1 MIQNKELFYIV
12 EYLKKYDP
20 IQYSLIKFVNNQN
33 GSGEIFQ
40 QPDNTTIGY
49 LTFLQNNI
57 YSCFT
62 YWTKLSMGEPLIL
75 TGNTFLFI
83 DTKLSSEH
91 KHKFDILY
99 PMCNNFSNELQSTNP
114 CSALIYKTCIGS
126 DNNICLFFLIIDIT
140 KVADYDWDIDRGH
153 RVQQYIDQFANSI
166 QSYDDIKHY
175 LES

>member
-20 IQYSLIKFVNNQN
+20 IQYSLIKFVNDQN

-49 LTFLQNNI
+49 LTFLRNNI

-83 DTKLSSEH
+83 DTKLSFEH
-91 KHKFDILY
+91 I
-99 PMCNNFSNELQSTNP
+99 N
-114 CSALIYKTCIGS
+114 LIYYIQCVTIFRM
-126 DNNICLFFLIIDIT
+126 NFNQLIH
-140 KVADYDWDIDRGH
+140 VVH
-153 RVQQYIDQFANSI
+153 
-166 QSYDDIKHY
+166 
-175 LES
+175 